1 MLIKPVLCDLIVVAE
16 IVPWMLLNL
25 VLGSIQ
31 MSPRTFVFL
40 ALRTE
45 IGAGSVNSVQRCL
58 LRPQCPIFT

>member
-16 IVPWMLLNL
+16 SVPWMLLNL

-31 MSPRTFVFL
+31 MYLGKFVFL

-45 IGAGSVNSVQRCL
+45 IGPGYVNSVQRCL